1 MTETQK
7 AYLVASNEG
16 DDMPGCGNCPL
27 LVRIDRR
34 KTEARVLTYGD
45 DFSAA
50 QREQSAAR
58 DTPRKCM
65 GSASLTAPSYFGQ
78 FTVAV
83 KMHACDPLCNVQT
96 IGSLMYTCFRTILT
110 TLIISRRRNTYSAK
124 ISKASFSADLFC
136 FQRLAD

>member
-65 GSASLTAPSYFGQ
+65 GSASLTAPSDFGQ
-78 FTVAV
+78 FTVCGENARV
-83 KMHACDPLCNVQT
+83 R
-96 IGSLMYTCFRTILT
+96 S
-110 TLIISRRRNTYSAK
+110 TL
-124 ISKASFSADLFC
+124 
-136 FQRLAD
+136 